1 MDKGQEQVK
10 KPFCARCFLP
20 VDSEDTI
27 EIAGQSFHRICCT
40 CCVCRTIPSAVKMFY
55 GHVFCNGCFKQ
66 HVLDRFR
73 GECPSVHTNWA
84 QWTCGKFGNGQE
96 GDNPGASSKSEASE
110 GNTKRSVCSRCL
122 QMINENNKIE
132 IDKQAFHSHCAKCYF
147 CHTVPSSNIHICYG
161 QVFCE
166 PCFQHHVLHRHKDN
180 PNEFFKQCFEQF
192 ADPRFAE
199 NMKQFMAGKDGA
211 PFVFMQ
217 GQQPPFCRCGTGPQE
232 WFGNSEPKKSTT
244 TIDCRT
250 DDSTLELSFENRTDT
265 SDVQESS
272 NVEIET
278 CGVEKIEKLTKY
290 LQATGAGERE
300 WKNFDGNVISESLNG
315 WIDLQKGKTSDCLSC
330 LWQTGCVF
338 YN

>member
-1 MDKGQEQVK
+1 MN
-10 KPFCARCFLP
+10 
-20 VDSEDTI
+20 
-27 EIAGQSFHRICCT
+27 H
-40 CCVCRTIPSAVKMFY
+40 
-55 GHVFCNGCFKQ
+55 
-66 HVLDRFR
+66 
-73 GECPSVHTNWA
+73 
-84 QWTCGKFGNGQE
+84 
-96 GDNPGASSKSEASE
+96 ASSVGGDVESSSIISEKEDVQARRDGDASRSNSSSSE
-110 GNTKRSVCSRCL
+110 KEQKESLRKKRRDS
-122 QMINENNKIE
+122 
-132 IDKQAFHSHCAKCYF
+132 
-147 CHTVPSSNIHICYG
+147 
-161 QVFCE
+161 
-166 PCFQHHVLHRHKDN
+166 
-180 PNEFFKQCFEQF
+180 KQCFEQF